1 MNNTHR
7 ALLAVALLAGVAAV
21 AHAQVVW
28 GGGGVGASA
37 PRTTVDPATTTRSPH
52 VRVSHQAQMHVY
64 INGVLQTGRLSVDSG
79 SGFSAIQSSSSL
91 PQVSSHASGGS
102 WNGSQPVWG
111 GSPPAA
117 STTTAPRAA
126 PTVPST
132 RAETAAPAAA
142 TQRPAKI
149 EWGTPSSA
157 KAKPAP

>member
-52 VRVSHQAQMHVY
+52 VRVSHQAQMQVY
-64 INGVLQTGRLSVDSG
+64 INGVLQTRRLSVDSG
-79 SGFSAIQSSSSL
+79 SGFSAIQSSSL

-117 STTTAPRAA
+117 STTTAPRA
-126 PTVPST
+126 T

>member
-21 AHAQVVW
+21 ARAQVVW

-79 SGFSAIQSSSSL
+79 SGFSAIQSSSL

-157 KAKPAP
+157 RAKPAP